1 MELKGRVNLALSKY
15 KKEELKEMP
24 MIEITYELMKTEKQ
38 TFLFKDLI
46 KRVAKLKGM
55 NESEVTD
62 RISYLYTDLNIDG
75 RFISLG
81 ENRWGLRTWYPYD
94 ESDEEITQTVRR
106 KKAKK
111 AADDKAAL
119 DLNAGFDDIDE
130 DLEDEFEDLEDEL
143 DELVSEEDDDDED
156 VDDKDIDLDDVVA
169 GVDTDKDDDEDD
181 DEDEDD
187 KKL

>member
-1 MELKGRVNLALSKY
+1 
-15 KKEELKEMP
+15 

-55 NESEVTD
+55 NESEVKE

-75 RFISLG
+75 RFIALG

-143 DELVSEEDDDDED
+143 DELVSDEDDDDED
-156 VDDKDIDLDDVVA
+156 DKNIDSADVVDADVDVDKDDDDDDKDIDLADVGA
-169 GVDTDKDDDEDD
+169 DVDVDK
-181 DEDEDD
+181 DEDEDED
-187 KKL
+187 EDSKKL

>member
-1 MELKGRVNLALSKY
+1 MALSDY
-15 KKEELKEMP
+15 KKEEIKEMP
-24 MIEITYELMKTEKQ
+24 MIEITYELLKNNEKQ
-38 TFLFKDLI
+38 PLLFKDII

-55 NESEVTD
+55 NESAVTD

-75 RFISLG
+75 RFIALG

-94 ESDEEITQTVRR
+94 ESDEEVTQTVRR

-143 DELVSEEDDDDED
+143 DELVSEEDDDDDDDDED
-156 VDDKDIDLDDVVA
+156 DAKDIDLDDV
-169 GVDTDKDDDEDD
+169 DTDIDTEKDDDDD
-181 DEDEDD
+181 DEEEEEEDN